1 MAASNATKSAGTVAG
16 VNPNTIIYRPI
27 AWKDVDAVVELFD
40 RTWPQDG
47 ALAGTRFSLLL
58 SRYFVLHYLQPT
70 TFANAAFAADGT
82 LAGITLI
89 RVAGERPQ
97 FDELGVAGDLA
108 VTERMIRTN
117 PEASKRLDMLKNAFA
132 LELDLEREGK
142 ANETTLGELELFVV
156 NPDVRG
162 CGVGGGL
169 WDRMQRYLAAW
180 DVDAFYLHTDS
191 DCDVSFYDHKGLER
205 IAQRLAGTP
214 VVDGKE
220 PLFGDMFIYRGRVKA

>member
-1 MAASNATKSAGTVAG
+1 MAASNATKSAGTVAD

-27 AWKDVDAVVELFD
+27 TWKDVDAVVELFD

-47 ALAGTRFSLLL
+47 ALAGTRFSLLI

-70 TFANAAFAADGT
+70 AFAADGT

-108 VTERMIRTN
+108 ITERMIRTN